1 MYKTMATKCQYEDL
15 GNAIILDAM
24 QRYAE
29 LYRMDK
35 RNKKEEAEYDELI
48 DFFYSDF
55 CDVLCP
61 RIDADVLMELAL
73 KKF

>member
-35 RNKKEEAEYDELI
+35 RNKKEEAEYDDLI

-55 CDVLCP
+55 YNSLC
-61 RIDADVLMELAL
+61 RLDADVVMELAL

>member
-1 MYKTMATKCQYEDL
+1 MSMSTSYQYEEL

-29 LYRMDK
+29 LYRRIDK
-35 RNKKEEAEYDELI
+35 RNKKEEAEFDDLI
-48 DFFYSDF
+48 DFFYSEF

-61 RIDADVLMELAL
+61 RIDGEVLMELAI

>member
-1 MYKTMATKCQYEDL
+1 MPTNYQYEEL

-29 LYRMDK
+29 LYRRMDK
-35 RNKKEEAEYDELI
+35 RNRKEEAEYDDLI

>member
-35 RNKKEEAEYDELI
+35 RNKKEEAEFDDII
-48 DFFYSDF
+48 DFFYSSYYNS
-55 CDVLCP
+55 LC
-61 RIDADVLMELAL
+61 RLDADVLMELAL